1 MYVFRRW
8 IPALLAVTIAAG
20 TALGQDAGP
29 VKSYKL
35 EFVVKEV
42 EGAKTL
48 NSRAYSM
55 VALGDKS
62 DSSIRTSSRIMVTR
76 QNGPNSSQTL
86 NVDLGVRIDTR
97 VITEA
102 DNRLSLYV
110 KVDVTS
116 SSGDPSAPNLPVTRQ
131 NQWGSTLVVPLK
143 KPTLIFSSDFLD
155 AKQQMQ
161 IEVTAIPFP

>member
-1 MYVFRRW
+1 MYVSQRW
-8 IPALLAVTIAAG
+8 IPALLAVAMAAG
-20 TALGQDAGP
+20 TAFGQDAGP

-62 DSSIRTSSRIMVTR
+62 DSSIRTSSRIMVTK
-76 QNGPNSSQTL
+76 QSPNSSQMV

-102 DNRLSLYV
+102 DNRLSLFV

-131 NQWGSTLVVPLK
+131 NQWGSTLAVPLK